1 MREFAAQISA
11 ALQSL
16 PTNLEVHLLLAGGTG
31 PYEEGGNLAS
41 NDAELIGTLIRTT
54 KFEGGAD
61 NVPAVLRAWDLAED
75 LQDTAIVWI
84 HNPQPIELTRI
95 ETLKQRLRRSNGPR
109 LYSIQTNVGPDRV
122 EDALDGVS
130 ALRTVARLGS
140 LQSDLEKLF
149 GELTGREKAFEYMRF
164 SESGNEPPSGVDIKQ
179 TSAHLARLWA
189 HDQIENFATTP
200 DPVAI
205 NGVDIRKSLETTQL
219 GVQYQLVTPFT
230 GAVVLENNQPYPID
244 RVEPAPPITN
254 DVVPESHVDGRLILV
269 ILLVLLLVIG
279 RQCLRSRTTQYTY

>member
-1 MREFAAQISA
+1 
-11 ALQSL
+11 
-16 PTNLEVHLLLAGGTG
+16 
-31 PYEEGGNLAS
+31 
-41 NDAELIGTLIRTT
+41 
-54 KFEGGAD
+54 
-61 NVPAVLRAWDLAED
+61 
-75 LQDTAIVWI
+75 
-84 HNPQPIELTRI
+84 
-95 ETLKQRLRRSNGPR
+95 
-109 LYSIQTNVGPDRV
+109 V

-149 GELTGREKAFEYMRF
+149 GELTGREKAFEYVRF

-200 DPVAI
+200 YPVVI

-230 GAVVLENNQPYPID
+230 GAVVLENNQPYQPYPID

-269 ILLVLLLVIG
+269 ILLVLVLVIG